1 MGRVKRISLGQF
13 LRLHKTKPE
22 IKDPIYCVLCSELRR
37 SEQTF
42 SPNSDIIVT

>member
-22 IKDPIYCVLCSELRR
+22 IKDPIYCVYAANYAGLNKPFLL
-37 SEQTF
+37 T
-42 SPNSDIIVT
+42 VTS